1 MTNDGLFS
9 SHGAPWAGLAA
20 GPACWALDTQLN
32 YALVPWACK
41 HGWNGV
47 PLIAAVLVVIS
58 LLGALSSW
66 LAWRRYEGPGTA
78 IPEQDGHPRNLLSGI
93 GVAAGVLFAIV
104 IALQGLAG
112 LVLEPC
118 LR

>member
-1 MTNDGLFS
+1 MTNGGLFGI
-9 SHGAPWAGLAA
+9 HRTPWAGLAA

-41 HGWNGV
+41 YGWNGI
-47 PLIAAVLVVIS
+47 PAIAALLAIMS

-66 LAWRRYEGPGTA
+66 FAWRRYEAPGTFNSG
-78 IPEQDGHPRNLLSGI
+78 QDGHPRNLLCGI

-104 IALQGLAG
+104 IAMQGIAG
-112 LVLEPC
+112 MMLDPC